1 MDINIIQQKLTDLVQ
16 TKNNMLEQLDE
27 IEFNMEDGL
36 ANYSDYHDYKK
47 CQQDILR
54 IDTEIS
60 DLEKLIDN
68 SYKE

>member
-1 MDINIIQQKLTDLVQ
+1 MDINIIRQKLTDLIQ
-16 TKNNMLEQLDE
+16 TKNNMLELLDE

-36 ANYSDYHDYKK
+36 ANYNDYKK
-47 CQQDILR
+47 CQWDILQ

>member
-1 MDINIIQQKLTDLVQ
+1 MDINIIRQKLTDLVQ
-16 TKNNMLEQLDE
+16 TKNDMLELLDE

-36 ANYSDYHDYKK
+36 ANYREYKK
-47 CQQDILR
+47 CQQNISQ

>member
-1 MDINIIQQKLTDLVQ
+1 MDINIIRQKLTDLVQ
-16 TKNNMLEQLDE
+16 TKNDMLELLDE

-36 ANYSDYHDYKK
+36 ANYCEYKK
-47 CQQDILR
+47 CQQNISQ